1 MWLNRNKGSFLGTV
15 KTNTLKDCVTVFIV
29 ECYLFGFVWHCGE
42 AAGPEL
48 WRILVQIPI
57 QAVALSSHFCPADN
71 NNNVFLC
78 VLYLHWKT

>member
-42 AAGPEL
+42 AAGLEPVSYTHL
-48 WRILVQIPI
+48 TLPTTVP
-57 QAVALSSHFCPADN
+57 V
-71 NNNVFLC
+71 
-78 VLYLHWKT
+78 